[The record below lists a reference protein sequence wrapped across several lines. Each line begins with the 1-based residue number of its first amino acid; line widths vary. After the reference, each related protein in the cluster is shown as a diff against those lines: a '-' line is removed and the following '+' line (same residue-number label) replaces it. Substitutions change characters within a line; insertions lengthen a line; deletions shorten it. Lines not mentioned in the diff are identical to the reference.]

1 VVVFLAYLN
10 GYQSHFRM
18 IAGAESA
25 RSIPHLARIL
35 ELADA
40 AGLIVDQERA
50 AERMARVLAVA
61 GIG

>member
-1 VVVFLAYLN
+1 
-10 GYQSHFRM
+10 M

-40 AGLIVDQERA
+40 AR
-50 AERMARVLAVA
+50 
-61 GIG
+61 